1 MPEENTTVLQEEL
14 PEKKS
19 LSGRLLKY
27 AVVLIAVLLGLA
39 VLLFLFRDRIVE
51 SAIRRGGSALTG
63 TEVKLQEF
71 SSDLSGIIRLKGF
84 SVSNPQGYPA
94 DNAVELNE
102 LLVHVDLPSI
112 FRKKKIIRQISLR
125 GLKVNL
131 VSSFSDTNLSEI
143 QRNIQKFT
151 SSPEKETQ
159 KDAAATEND
168 PEAGILIEKFDS
180 DDGRVTYTQTT
191 VNQPV
196 TLLLPPLRL
205 KNIGGS
211 SFKETAVQIGSK
223 MFSFINNAFGNA
235 GNRISDTL
243 RSAGKS
249 LIKGTEKTGSEIRET
264 GSNLLK
270 SLKKTINFKKRK

>member
-1 MPEENTTVLQEEL
+1 MPEENTTVLQEDL

-102 LLVHVDLPSI
+102 LFVHVDLPSI

-151 SSPEKETQ
+151 SSPEKETL
-159 KDAAATEND
+159 KDAAASMSTTYWEPVIDDAD
-168 PEAGILIEKFDS
+168 PL
-180 DDGRVTYTQTT
+180 
-191 VNQPV
+191 
-196 TLLLPPLRL
+196 
-205 KNIGGS
+205 
-211 SFKETAVQIGSK
+211 
-223 MFSFINNAFGNA
+223 M
-235 GNRISDTL
+235 
-243 RSAGKS
+243 
-249 LIKGTEKTGSEIRET
+249 
-264 GSNLLK
+264 
-270 SLKKTINFKKRK
+270 

>member
-1 MPEENTTVLQEEL
+1 MPEENTIVLQEEL

-27 AVVLIAVLLGLA
+27 TLVLIAVLLCLA

-71 SSDLSGIIRLKGF
+71 SSDLSGKIRLKGF
-84 SVSNPQGYPA
+84 SVSNPQGYTSA
-94 DNAVELNE
+94 NAVELNE
-102 LLVHVDLPSI
+102 VFVHVDLPS
-112 FRKKKIIRQISLR
+112 FFKKKKIIRQISLR

-131 VSSFSDTNLSEI
+131 ESSFSDTNLNEI

-151 SSPEKETQ
+151 SAPAKETSPNS
-159 KDAAATEND
+159 AAAEND
-168 PEAGILIEKFDS
+168 QESGILIEKFDS
-180 DDGRVTYTQTT
+180 EDGRVSYTQTT

-223 MFSFINNAFGNA
+223 LFSFINNAFGNA
-235 GNRISDTL
+235 GNRISETL
-243 RSAGKS
+243 HSAGKN
-249 LIKGTEKTGSEIRET
+249 LIQGTQKTGSEIRET